1 VVAVTGCYAQIAP
14 QEIEKIEGVDI
25 VIGTNNRN
33 KIVELVEKVIN
44 NKDLKLNIVGE
55 VNDYKEFEELPTPEI
70 DKVRAF
76 IKIQEGCNRFCTYC
90 IIPYAR
96 GPIRSRK
103 PERIIKEIKDLV
115 STGYSEVVLT
125 GIHTALYGSDFKD
138 ENINLSS
145 LIEQIVDING
155 LKRLRVGSIDPDDF
169 SEQLLSVLTENEIIC
184 PHYHISL
191 QSGDDKILKKM
202 GRRYNTEDFRQIV
215 DVIIKKRPEA
225 AVTTDVMVGFPGEDE
240 INFRNTYEFLKDI
253 RFSDLHVFKFSPRK
267 GTLAAEM
274 KEQVANS
281 IKNTRSKK
289 IISLSEEL
297 FKKYAED
304 FLGKSRKVLV
314 ERKTEDGYW
323 EGHTDNYLMVRFKSD
338 EKKNLSGNF
347 VDVRLK
353 GIKNK
358 KIIGQ
363 I

>member
-1 VVAVTGCYAQIAP
+1 
-14 QEIEKIEGVDI
+14 
-25 VIGTNNRN
+25 
-33 KIVELVEKVIN
+33 
-44 NKDLKLNIVGE
+44 
-55 VNDYKEFEELPTPEI
+55 
-70 DKVRAF
+70 
-76 IKIQEGCNRFCTYC
+76 
-90 IIPYAR
+90 
-96 GPIRSRK
+96 
-103 PERIIKEIKDLV
+103 
-115 STGYSEVVLT
+115 
-125 GIHTALYGSDFKD
+125 
-138 ENINLSS
+138 
-145 LIEQIVDING
+145 
-155 LKRLRVGSIDPDDF
+155 
-169 SEQLLSVLTENEIIC
+169 LLSVLTENEIIC